1 MSNAKTI
8 IIVEDEAL
16 IADHIAMILS
26 DEGYEILGIFD
37 EAETLFTALKDMRPS
52 VILLDINLN
61 GALDG
66 VDIANEINKEH
77 QIPIVFLTSNTDV
90 RTIERVKYTK
100 PAGFITKPYTPEEL
114 VSNLEIILFKI
125 ATDSPVEQV
134 NTTTEDVIF
143 IKDKG
148 VMTKVYYNSI
158 LYAEAIDNYTIIF
171 TENKKFVVPQ
181 TLKKVTE
188 MLLPHGFFKSHRSYL
203 VNESKITAI
212 HPKAI
217 MIGEKEIPLSENLRT
232 DIINRFKTI

>member
-1 MSNAKTI
+1 MNNKKI

-16 IADHIAMILS
+16 IADHIAMILA
-26 DEGYEILGIFD
+26 DAGYEISGIFD
-37 EAETLFTALKDMRPS
+37 EAETLFTAMKNSIPDA
-52 VILLDINLN
+52 VLLDINLN

-66 VDIANEINKEH
+66 VDIANEINKEYH
-77 QIPIVFLTSNTDV
+77 VPIIFLTSNTDV

-114 VSNLEIILFKI
+114 VSNLSIILFK
-125 ATDSPVEQV
+125 AAADFSTEQSNPIV
-134 NTTTEDVIF
+134 EDVIF
-143 IKDKG
+143 IKDRG

-158 LYAEAIDNYTIIF
+158 LYAEAIDNYTLIF
-171 TENKKFVVPQ
+171 TENKKFIVPQ

-188 MLLPHGFFKSHRSYL
+188 MLIPHGFFKSHRSYL

-217 MIGEKEIPLSENLRT
+217 MIGEKEIPLSENLRA